1 MLECCNNLHLLCKT
15 FSNFKRQFCNF
26 SLFLESFL
34 LGPMTPFVIL
44 TDLVLGKIK
53 KMLLCTLIHL
63 LRDNKCIEVLYVVLG
78 TIWRSRVQQWV
89 FYRNEEIITL
99 THLIFCVYFPSFL
112 SFGNFKFSYWNFFP
126 PCSFP
131 FLFPSSLPFLPFVKS
146 VSSPCCLPVF
156 PLVVSTCLGSVCVL
170 SLWFSGL
177 SVNYVN

>member
-26 SLFLESFL
+26 SLFLESFFIGSYDTFCHFDRSCFGENKKDVVSHNKYIYL
-34 LGPMTPFVIL
+34 LW
-44 TDLVLGKIK
+44 
-53 KMLLCTLIHL
+53 
-63 LRDNKCIEVLYVVLG
+63 EVLYVVLG